1 MSDQELRRTLE
12 ELHRELQAVGQLD
25 QVDDELERLLQE
37 IRTDIEN
44 VMERSEP
51 QGLGDRLGQAI
62 ERFEATHPR
71 LASAMGAVADQLA
84 RMGV

>member
-1 MSDQELRRTLE
+1 MPDQELRRTLE
-12 ELHRELQAVGQLD
+12 ELHRELADVGE
-25 QVDDELERLLQE
+25 VDEELERLLQE

-44 VMERSEP
+44 VMERSAP
-51 QGLGDRLGQAI
+51 PGLGDLLGQAI

-71 LASAMGAVADQLA
+71 LAGAMGAVVDQLA